1 VDGTIVSVLDLA
13 TGREVIA
20 PGAAG
25 NLMQMHTDFPNA
37 WDAWDVD
44 RHYLRQVSNLT
55 QADSIEIV
63 EPGPLLGAVR
73 IVRSFGA
80 SRLTQTVV
88 LRAGSR
94 RIDVENELDWHERD
108 KLLKA
113 AFPLDL
119 HADRA
124 ASEIQFGHIQRP
136 TQVNTSW
143 DFARFEVY
151 AHRWVFVGEPGFG
164 VGLITDA
171 TYGHD
176 AMRTAGVSPE
186 GGGTTTT
193 VRLSLVRGPGFPD
206 PEADQGLHRFT
217 YCLLPGV
224 GVEETIAEG
233 YALNLPIRVVPGG
246 ERPCPDPVIAV
257 SGVGGCGVTVEA
269 VKAADDL
276 SGDVVVRLYE
286 SLGGRAAAVLTAAFP
301 VKGVEV
307 VDLLERPV
315 AGAARVTV
323 DGRSVEVSL
332 LPFQVLTL
340 RWRRM

>member
-1 VDGTIVSVLDLA
+1 
-13 TGREVIA
+13 
-20 PGAAG
+20 
-25 NLMQMHTDFPNA
+25 MQLHTDLPNA
-37 WDAWDVD
+37 WDAWDID

-55 QADSIEIV
+55 EADSIDIV
-63 EPGPLLGAVR
+63 ESGPLVGAVR

-113 AFPLDL
+113 AFPLAL

-124 ASEIQFGHIQRP
+124 TSEIQFGHVHRP

-176 AMRTAGVSPE
+176 AMRTSGAGPE
-186 GGGTTTT
+186 GGTTTT
-193 VRLSLVRGPGFPD
+193 VRLSLARGPCFPD
-206 PEADQGLHRFT
+206 PEADRGLHRFT

-246 ERPCPDPVIAV
+246 EGPCPDPVIAV

-269 VKAADDL
+269 VKAADDF
-276 SGDVVVRLYE
+276 SGDVIVRLYE
-286 SLGGRAAAVLTAAFP
+286 SLGGRAVAVLTAAFP
-301 VKGVEV
+301 VMGVEV
-307 VDLLERPV
+307 VDLLERPL
-315 AGAARVTV
+315 AGAARVSL

-332 LPFQVLTL
+332 RPFQVLTL
-340 RWRRM
+340 RWRRV